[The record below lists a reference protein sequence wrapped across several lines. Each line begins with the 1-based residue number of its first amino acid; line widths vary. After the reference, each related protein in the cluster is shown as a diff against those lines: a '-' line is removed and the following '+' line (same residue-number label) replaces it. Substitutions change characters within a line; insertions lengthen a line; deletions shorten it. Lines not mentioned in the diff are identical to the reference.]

1 MADTESL
8 KKGTEEWVMAR
19 KNRNHG
25 LLPLKEALNACGN
38 PQNDVEIVHITGT
51 NGKGSTLNYLK
62 DILMAHGFTVG
73 TFTSPHLVAHRDR
86 IRINDKWIPEDVF
99 AGYIRECMPLIE
111 KYELGMFETD
121 LLVALLYMQKE
132 KPDYFLVEA
141 GIGGRLDS
149 TNVIPH
155 ARMEIITSVALDH
168 TQILGGTIEQIAF
181 EKAGIIRRRSTAVI
195 GHLDPEAELIVRMHA
210 YVRQANVIRTPDYRS
225 TGRNTMHAYCDDY
238 MISSAAEYQKHNA
251 CTAITAAWVLG
262 IDIHDEKTK
271 RAVKDSLWA
280 GRFETAGTDPVILLD
295 GAHNEEGMRALC
307 TSLHNVPQ
315 PVYAVFSALK
325 DKQVRV
331 MAELLQAHCRELWIT
346 RFSNARMDTSENMH
360 ALPGTYEENWK
371 NAVRKALVKADGK
384 GTVLITGSLYF
395 ISEVRK
401 SFLRGDFQRQKKT
414 RKKE

>member
-25 LLPLKEALNACGN
+25 LLPLKEALNECGN
-38 PQNDVEIVHITGT
+38 PQNDIEIVHITGT

-62 DILMAHGFTVG
+62 DILMAHGFSVG

-99 AGYIRECMPLIE
+99 AEYIRECMPLIE
-111 KYELGMFETD
+111 KYDLGMFEID
-121 LLVALLYMQKE
+121 LLVALLYMRKE
-132 KPDYFLVEA
+132 KPDYFLVEV
-141 GIGGRLDS
+141 GIGGRLDN

-168 TQILGGTIEQIAF
+168 TQLLGNRIEQIAF
-181 EKAGIIRRRSTAVI
+181 EKAGIIRRGSTAVT

-210 YVRQANVIRTPDYRS
+210 YDRRANVIRTPDYQS
-225 TGRNTMHAYCDDY
+225 TGINTMHAYNDDY
-238 MISSAAEYQKHNA
+238 VLSSAAEYQKHNA
-251 CTAITAAWVLG
+251 CTALTAAWVLG
-262 IDIHDEKTK
+262 IDIHDAETK
-271 RAVKDSLWA
+271 QAVKDSLWA
-280 GRFETAGTDPVILLD
+280 GRFEIAGTDPVILLD

-307 TSLHNVPQ
+307 SSLHHVPE

-331 MAELLQAHCRELWIT
+331 MAELLRSHCRNLWIT
-346 RFSNARMDTSENMH
+346 RFSNARMDTADNMH
-360 ALPGTYEENWK
+360 ALPGNYEEDWK
-371 NAVRKALVKADGK
+371 TAVRKALDSADGK

-401 SFLRGDFQRQKKT
+401 SFLRGEFRKQKKQ
-414 RKKE
+414 